1 MPTIQEIRAELNERS
16 RQQDEP
22 RQSAF
27 LKMGSFAFD
36 DILGR
41 LTPVIGDDNYDVG
54 RCIEDSGIHSP
65 LRDLIDDNPMYV
77 TRITPRLK
85 GFEIDK
91 LQNDNPNME
100 THINNVESCVQPI
113 PIFESKKA
121 EAEYLLWHNVSDE
134 IQLAL
139 TMMGCQPVDYR
150 AFCDKY

>member
-16 RQQDEP
+16 RQQDEL
-22 RQSAF
+22 RQTAF
-27 LKMGSFAFD
+27 QKMESFAFD

-41 LTPVIGDDNYDVG
+41 LTPVIGGDNYDVG

-85 GFEIDK
+85 GFEIAK
-91 LQNDNPNME
+91 LLNDNPNLE
-100 THINNVESCVQPI
+100 THINNISSCVQAI
-113 PIFESKKA
+113 PISKTSGN

-134 IQLAL
+134 IQMAL
-139 TMMGCQPVDYR
+139 TMIGCQSVDYR
-150 AFCDKY
+150 AYTNQY